1 MVILELLNN
10 LILEHDHHLWLIS
23 CCFFS
28 FIFAYI
34 DCATFTTIFN
44 IEAKRDKFFWAVFV
58 SGINRL
64 LFVIISPVSWF
75 RAINIVNSI
84 VIFKVFFKA
93 RIEKCI
99 FGEVLNSVIIIA
111 AEAIFARAFCILF
124 NDVSSYMEGIYL
136 FKYNASLM
144 FCILCVR
151 VVVYEIIKRE
161 KIFIDL
167 NDNLEKKNK
176 QRIIWISILV
186 CLVVYFNTLEMTHYI
201 SDFPYSIFV
210 FDVVSLIIYF
220 FISINSVVRIST
232 LEKKQKKIENLEL
245 YNKTL
250 SIMYDNIRS
259 FKHDFFNFVQAL
271 NGYIKINDMDGIKQM
286 SDSLFKDCSKV
297 KQLEIFDPKLF
308 NNPAVYSVVTSKYYF
323 AKSNNVEFNVNIESA
338 PCGFEKYNYEFCRA
352 LCIFLDNAIEA
363 AMECDEK
370 VVNLT
375 FKKVNGK
382 IVAIV
387 ENTYLDFDYE
397 VGELFEKGFT
407 TKRKK
412 VADHGLG
419 LWNVSVILNQNKN
432 FFLETIKDKRFVQK
446 FSVLV

>member
-1 MVILELLNN
+1 MGIFELLKNFILENEHN
-10 LILEHDHHLWLIS
+10 LWIMS
-23 CCFFS
+23 CAIFS

-34 DCATFTTIFN
+34 DCAMFTTIFN
-44 IEAKRDKFFWAVFV
+44 IKAKNDKYFWAILVG
-58 SGINRL
+58 GINRL
-64 LFVIISPVSWF
+64 IFIFFSPVSWF

-84 VIFKVFFKA
+84 IIFKLFFKA

-99 FGEVLNSVIIIA
+99 LGEVLNSVIIIA
-111 AEAIFARAFCILF
+111 SEAIFAKFFCILF
-124 NDVSSYMEGIYL
+124 DDIESYIQGICL

-144 FCILCVR
+144 FSILCVR
-151 VVVYEIIKRE
+151 VVVYGIIKKE
-161 KIFIDL
+161 KFFIEL
-167 NDNLEKKNK
+167 SDNLEKKNK
-176 QRIIWISILV
+176 ERIILISILV

-210 FDVVSLIIYF
+210 FDVLSLILYF
-220 FISINSVVRIST
+220 IISINSVIRISM
-232 LEKKQKKIENLEL
+232 LEKKQKEVENLEL

-271 NGYIKINDMDGIKQM
+271 NGYIKIKDIDGIKQM
-286 SDSLFKDCSKV
+286 SDSLFKDCIKV

-323 AKSNNVEFNVNIESA
+323 ANSNNVEFNVNIESA

-352 LCIFLDNAIEA
+352 LCILLDNAIEA
-363 AMECDEK
+363 AIECEEK

-375 FKKVNGK
+375 FKKANGK
-382 IVAIV
+382 VVAIV

-397 VGELFEKGFT
+397 VEQIYEKGFT

-412 VADHGLG
+412 IDDHGLG
-419 LWNVSVILNQNKN
+419 LWNVSVMLKHNKN